1 MLRSLRFVLALLL
14 GLSVLSAVALLGMQ
28 GRLRAWFEQDLSLSA
43 YLTASSARQALTERW
58 SQPADLGVLLQDLAR
73 SGRVLA
79 AAACDSAGRVV
90 AQTDSFPQGLGC
102 GATTPQVVRMR
113 GVKLRISAFPLSSG
127 VKELGALTLIHDL
140 RYEEDRIFAAQRFL
154 GLLLGGLTVGAAL
167 LMLLASIL
175 LQRQWC
181 DELRQA
187 LYGNKQLRDS
197 QPLLREVREMAEH
210 VAEHQEDGHDGQW
223 NPARLRNT
231 LTRQLRGEKIVILAN
246 REPYIHSQAADGTI
260 SVQHPASGLVTALE
274 PVMRACSG
282 TWVAHGSGNADRQT
296 VDAQDR
302 VQVPP
307 NEKSYSLRRVWLTPE
322 EETGYYYHFSNEG
335 LWPLCHIAHTR
346 PSFGS
351 EDFEYYRR
359 VNQKFAD
366 AVCSEVDTQ
375 DPVILVQDYHFAL
388 APKMIRK
395 RLPRATILTFW
406 HIPWPNAERFGIC
419 PFYAELLEGL
429 LGSSIIGFHTQLHCN
444 NFIDSVDR
452 FLEARI
458 DRATHAV
465 VQGGVTTLV
474 RAYPISVEWPVRWLK
489 DLPSVADC
497 RAEVIEKH
505 SLRPDVLIGIGVDRI
520 DYTKG
525 IEERLLAVER
535 LLEIAPELRGRFVFI
550 QLGAPSRTVIE
561 RYQALNQSVAS
572 LVTRINERFG
582 TADGYQPIVFGH
594 AHHEPPAVFRYLRAA
609 DLCYVSSLHDGMN
622 LVAKEF
628 IAARDDE
635 RGVLV
640 LSHFTGAASELTEAL
655 IVNPYD
661 LDEAS
666 AALRT
671 ALQMP
676 PAEQKARMRAMRS
689 LIAEFNVYR
698 WAGHMLRDAAMVR
711 RRSKLQGSLMQRPGP
726 RSGAKRSGA

>member
-1 MLRSLRFVLALLL
+1 MLRSLRLVLALLL
-14 GLSVLSAVALLGMQ
+14 GLSALSAVAVLGVR
-28 GRLRAWFEQDLSLSA
+28 GRLRVWLEQDLSLGA
-43 YLTASSARQALTERW
+43 QLAASSARQALAEQW
-58 SQPADLGVLLQDLAR
+58 SQPAHLGALLQELAR
-73 SGRVLA
+73 NGGLLG
-79 AAACDSAGRVV
+79 AAACDPAGRVV
-90 AQTDSFPQGLGC
+90 AKTDSYPQGLGC
-102 GATTPQVVRMR
+102 GAAAPQVVRMQ
-113 GVKLRISAFPLSSG
+113 GAKLRISAFPLSSG
-127 VKELGALTLIHDL
+127 VNELGAVTLVHDLHDEEDRIRSAQHLLILLFGALTL
-140 RYEEDRIFAAQRFL
+140 
-154 GLLLGGLTVGAAL
+154 GAAL
-167 LMLLASIL
+167 FMLLASIL
-175 LQRQWC
+175 LRRQWHE
-181 DELRQA
+181 ELRQA
-187 LYGNKQLRDS
+187 LYGTRQLPDS

-210 VAEHQEDGHDGQW
+210 IAEHAEDAHEGQW
-223 NPARLRNT
+223 NPARLRTT
-231 LTRQLRGEKIVILAN
+231 LTRQLRGEKIIILAN
-246 REPYIHSQAADGTI
+246 REPYIHSQAKDGTI
-260 SVQHPASGLVTALE
+260 SVLHPASGLVTALE

-282 TWVAHGSGNADRQT
+282 TWVAHGSGSADRQT

-302 VQVPP
+302 VLVPP
-307 NEKSYSLRRVWLTPE
+307 DEKSYSLRRVWLTPE

-346 PSFGS
+346 PSFGN
-351 EDFEYYRR
+351 EDFEHYRR

-366 AVCSEVDTQ
+366 AVCSEVDTP

-429 LGSSIIGFHTQLHCN
+429 LGSSIVGFHTQQHCN

-458 DRATHAV
+458 DRASHAV
-465 VQGGVTTLV
+465 VQGGATTLV
-474 RAYPISVEWPVRWLK
+474 RAYPISVEWPIRWLK
-489 DLPSVADC
+489 DLPSAADC
-497 RAEVIEKH
+497 RSEIIQKH
-505 SLRPDVLIGIGVDRI
+505 SLRPDALIGIGVDRI

-535 LLEIAPELRGRFVFI
+535 LLEIAPEMRGRFVFI

-561 RYQALNQSVAS
+561 RYQLLNQDVAS

-661 LDEAS
+661 LEEAS

-671 ALQMP
+671 ALLMT

-698 WAGHMLRDAAMVR
+698 WAGHMLRDAATVR
-711 RRSKLQGSLMQRPGP
+711 RRSKLHGALRQRSGP
-726 RSGAKRSGA
+726 RPSSPRSRV